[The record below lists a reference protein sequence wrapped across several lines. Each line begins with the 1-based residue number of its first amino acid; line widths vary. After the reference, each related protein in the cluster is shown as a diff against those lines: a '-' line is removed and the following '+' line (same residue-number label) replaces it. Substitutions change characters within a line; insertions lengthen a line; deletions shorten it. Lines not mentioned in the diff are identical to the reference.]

1 MKLKAAIE
9 RIPGGL
15 MLVPLLLG
23 ATLNTIDQAHLSVV
37 ESTLKALGASPTKD
51 GYFELLR
58 LGAAPAQGITS
69 PTESLFKTGA
79 LTLIA
84 LFLFCVGSQMTVR
97 IGARSLGKGAL
108 LTGAKFVAGS
118 AVGLLV
124 AKFSDPFHGFL
135 GLSTMTIIAAMT
147 NGNGGLFAALTGQ
160 YGNRS
165 DVGALSVLSL
175 NDGPFLTMIALGLM
189 GESFP
194 LVVFLAVLLPLGLGM
209 ILGNLDDDLR
219 RFLQPGEKLLVPF
232 FAFALGAGMNLAVF
246 TRWNLLL
253 GGVALGVMTVV
264 ITGGTMWLT
273 LAAFRFRS
281 RLSAFAEASVAGNA
295 TATPAAIAAAAG
307 AAGSANAVA
316 YREIV
321 SVATA
326 QISIAVIL
334 TALLCPLAVMGLDR
348 WQRNRGIDGT
358 AEDGPARTNP

>member
-1 MKLKAAIE
+1 MKIKASIE

-23 ATLNTIDQAHLSVV
+23 ATLNTIDQAHLPWV
-37 ESTLKALGASPTKD
+37 ENTLQALGASPTRD
-51 GYFELLR
+51 GHFELLR
-58 LGAAPAQGITS
+58 LGAAPAHGITS

-84 LFLFCVGSQMTVR
+84 LFLFCVGSQMTMR
-97 IGARSLGKGAL
+97 IGARALGKGTL
-108 LTGAKFVAGS
+108 LTGAKFVAGA

-124 AKFSDPFHGFL
+124 AKFSDPFHGLL
-135 GLSTMTIIAAMT
+135 GLSSMTIIAAMT

-175 NDGPFLTMIALGLM
+175 NDGPFLTMLALGLM
-189 GESFP
+189 GERYP
-194 LVVFLAVLLPLGLGM
+194 LVVFLAVLLPLGLGLV
-209 ILGNLDDDLR
+209 LGNLDDDIR
-219 RFLQPGEKLLVPF
+219 RFLQPGERLLVPF

-246 TRWNLLL
+246 TQWNLLL
-253 GGVALGVMTVV
+253 GGVVLGLLTVLV
-264 ITGGTMWLT
+264 TGGTMWAALT
-273 LAAFRFRS
+273 LFRFRS

-295 TATPAAIAAAAG
+295 AATPAAIAAAAA
-307 AAGSANAVA
+307 AAGSANAEA

-348 WQRNRGIDGT
+348 WQRKRGIDG
-358 AEDGPARTNP
+358 AVDDGPAP